1 MRVSAF
7 LSGGI
12 SGSEVMPICS
22 FINIVKLISVVVVP
36 IPPLT
41 SSEWEFQFFHISVD
55 KHLTILCVSHFSHA
69 GGCLL
74 VLDYGFNLY
83 LHDG

>member
-1 MRVSAF
+1 MQF
-7 LSGGI
+7 Y
-12 SGSEVMPICS
+12 
-22 FINIVKLISVVVVP
+22 NIVKLISVVVVP

-41 SSEWEFQFFHISVD
+41 SGEWEFQFFHISVD
-55 KHLTILCVSHFSHA
+55 KHLTILCDFHFSHA

-74 VLDYGFNLY
+74 VLGYGFDLY